1 LHGRY
6 QLINIADCLDLGG
19 VQLRMYRVVPWLQRS
34 ARECARRGSTGGVA
48 RIRVAAGTRGANH
61 SGMARNTV
69 RSPRSYD
76 DIVRQTVV
84 EPDALPR
91 PTRDQEQAALDGF
104 RALDPDEQVLHDR
117 VLQAL
122 ATLGAAAS
130 RVTAEVSREL
140 VTLRGQVADVAML
153 RRIEDAVAYVTGVET
168 IHNQV
173 VVVAP

>member
-1 LHGRY
+1 
-6 QLINIADCLDLGG
+6 
-19 VQLRMYRVVPWLQRS
+19 
-34 ARECARRGSTGGVA
+34 
-48 RIRVAAGTRGANH
+48 
-61 SGMARNTV
+61 MARNTV

-84 EPDALPR
+84 QPDALPR
-91 PTRDQEQAALDGF
+91 PTQDQEQAAREGF

-122 ATLGAAAS
+122 ATLGPDAS
-130 RVTAEVSREL
+130 RVTAEISREL
-140 VTLRGQVADVAML
+140 VTLRGQVGDVAML

-173 VVVAP
+173 VVAAP

>member
-1 LHGRY
+1 VG
-6 QLINIADCLDLGG
+6 
-19 VQLRMYRVVPWLQRS
+19 
-34 ARECARRGSTGGVA
+34 ARA
-48 RIRVAAGTRGANH
+48 RILASAARLALALHTDP
-61 SGMARNTV
+61 SMARNPV
-69 RSPRSYD
+69 RTPRSYD

-84 EPDALPR
+84 EPDTSTR
-91 PTRDQEQAALDGF
+91 PTRDQEQAAREGF

-117 VLQAL
+117 VVQAL
-122 ATLGAAAS
+122 ATLGPDAS

-173 VVVAP
+173 VVAAP

>member
-1 LHGRY
+1 
-6 QLINIADCLDLGG
+6 
-19 VQLRMYRVVPWLQRS
+19 
-34 ARECARRGSTGGVA
+34 
-48 RIRVAAGTRGANH
+48 
-61 SGMARNTV
+61 MARNTV